1 VADGVARQMLWRRLG
16 YAHLVEAHRADSRAI
31 LSRGRSADAEEGVP
45 SFLEK
50 RAASYPDR
58 VSAAMFDFFPWWEE
72 PRYS

>member
-1 VADGVARQMLWRRLG
+1 VAQARLRAPGGGAPRRQP
-16 YAHLVEAHRADSRAI
+16 AI